1 MRELG
6 IIVVAGYMPLYRH
19 PAFKVGPWQLPCRS
33 VRKKSLL
40 SNFSRR
46 NQSLQLDFTTRRHS
60 FIRSA
65 ASSSSGGGA
74 LDSPS
79 GSSNALDAY
88 STANTISDT
97 TAKAARRSARLQSA
111 LLLRKLYRNLLRAEP
126 LLQLPSPVYQ
136 PPEEFP
142 STSKA
147 DNELDSENAA
157 SMDLA
162 AAAAAADAQLQAQ
175 LEERIEEAVVLLA
188 EMELTAEELR
198 LGLKALKS
206 QPERYGL
213 LFVNPKNSSSI
224 DPSEVEHQI
233 QKRVKEV
240 YSQLM
245 DRVSKEIT
253 ELPFSSISV
262 AQAALDARNAR
273 FRALG
278 LPPAL
283 ESIGDGDGAP
293 EGGYYLAAEARR
305 GLGERL
311 GEAERVAER
320 FLARR
325 LQPAV
330 ARVRETSPE
339 GLIQGVQKSA
349 TWARGL
355 WDRLNGSAYD
365 GASSA
370 APSGL
375 PLPSTLESDRAAA
388 VDALH
393 GEIEELEKKLQE
405 ASKARETRLRKAGIQ
420 GRARMAAELRQM
432 DNEVAA
438 VSRALAVRTLQLEME
453 YIYGCLE
460 GEVVDIL
467 GDPSAAAAAQQ
478 QEGSVSSSSSSIGS
492 SVALALSR
500 RGSTDEVALLAAE
513 FRQLDAEL
521 AAMASEVESGGSL
534 YIDDG
539 DIAALAT
546 EIPDLRLRLGVGD
559 TTVFGGS
566 GLSLSKL
573 QMQIRQAISTTT
585 EAINF
590 GTRGVRLL
598 GSDAGAAGRL
608 FWRALLGGT
617 LKPREVAALRRTAR
631 DLLTFIPFAIILI
644 LPLTPVGHVLIF
656 GFIQRYFPGFFPSQF
671 TSRRQDLMVKYEQL
685 TKQLQEAQAAAEA
698 ESDELEFKK
707 AAAKAV
713 AEAQLRSGGSG
724 GSMSG
729 SASSSDGE
737 SRDTDVGGSAV
748 ATADASGLGVG
759 NGAGSVGVPIV
770 ASGEDDD
777 AEGPAAKAVRK
788 LQEEIA
794 AAADSSYTE
803 TLEGE

>member
-1 MRELG
+1 M
-6 IIVVAGYMPLYRH
+6 
-19 PAFKVGPWQLPCRS
+19 CRS
-33 VRKKSLL
+33 IRKTSHLCN
-40 SNFSRR
+40 SSWR
-46 NQSLQLDFTTRRHS
+46 NQGLQLSTTTRRHS
-60 FIRSA
+60 LICGA
-65 ASSSSGGGA
+65 ASSSSSGGA

-79 GSSNALDAY
+79 GPNNGSAAY
-88 STANTISDT
+88 STANSISDT

-136 PPEEFP
+136 PPEETP
-142 STSKA
+142 AASISSATAVVLNS
-147 DNELDSENAA
+147 DNAT

-162 AAAAAADAQLQAQ
+162 AAAAAAAAQLQAQ
-175 LEERIEEAVVLLA
+175 LEERIEEAVVLVA

-198 LGLKALKS
+198 LGLRALKS

-213 LFVNPKNSSSI
+213 LFSNSKNTSS
-224 DPSEVEHQI
+224 DPGELENQI
-233 QKRVKEV
+233 QSRVKDV

-253 ELPFSSISV
+253 ELPFPSISV

-339 GLIQGVQKSA
+339 GLIEGVQKSA

-375 PLPSTLESDRAAA
+375 PLPLTLESDGAAA

-460 GEVVDIL
+460 GEVIDIL
-467 GDPSAAAAAQQ
+467 GDPSAAAAAAQ
-478 QEGSVSSSSSSIGS
+478 QEGASTSSTFS

-521 AAMASEVESGGSL
+521 AAMASEVEAGGAL

-566 GLSLSKL
+566 GLSLSKM
-573 QMQIRQAISTTT
+573 QMQIRQAVSTIT
-585 EAINF
+585 EAVNF

-671 TSRRQDLMVKYEQL
+671 TNRRQDLMVKYEQL
-685 TKQLQEAQAAAEA
+685 TKQLQEAQVAAEA
-698 ESDELEFKK
+698 ESDELEFRK

-713 AEAQLRSGGSG
+713 AEAQRRS

-729 SASSSDGE
+729 SLGGSMGSSGSGSTSSSDV
-737 SRDTDVGGSAV
+737 D
-748 ATADASGLGVG
+748 
-759 NGAGSVGVPIV
+759 V
-770 ASGEDDD
+770 ASGVIGNVDGGGTMDAGGGGSTTTDVNAAGGALGGVGDGIVGGGVPSIAAGEDDET
-777 AEGPAAKAVRK
+777 EGPAAKAVRK

-794 AAADSSYTE
+794 AAADTTYTG
-803 TLEGE
+803 TLDLE

>member
-1 MRELG
+1 M
-6 IIVVAGYMPLYRH
+6 
-19 PAFKVGPWQLPCRS
+19 QL
-33 VRKKSLL
+33 
-40 SNFSRR
+40 
-46 NQSLQLDFTTRRHS
+46 TTTPHRHS
-60 FIRSA
+60 LICSA
-65 ASSSSGGGA
+65 ASSSSSGGA
-74 LDSPS
+74 VDASS
-79 GSSNALDAY
+79 GYSNGSAPY
-88 STANTISDT
+88 STANHVSDT
-97 TAKAARRSARLQSA
+97 VAKAARRSARLQSA

-136 PPEEFP
+136 PPEESSSP
-142 STSKA
+142 AA
-147 DNELDSENAA
+147 DIQLDSENAT

-162 AAAAAADAQLQAQ
+162 AAAAADAAQRQAQ
-175 LEERIEEAVVLLA
+175 LEERIDEAVVLIA

-198 LGLKALKS
+198 LGLRALKS

-213 LFVNPKNSSSI
+213 LFSNPKTST
-224 DPSEVEHQI
+224 DPAELEDQI
-233 QKRVKEV
+233 QSRVKDV
-240 YSQLM
+240 YAQLM

-262 AQAALDARNAR
+262 AQAALDARNAK

-330 ARVRETSPE
+330 ARVRDEMTTSPE
-339 GLIQGVQKSA
+339 SLIEGVQKSA

-365 GASSA
+365 GATSA

-375 PLPSTLESDRAAA
+375 PLPGTLESDRAVA
-388 VDALH
+388 VEALH

-460 GEVVDIL
+460 GEVIDIL

-478 QEGSVSSSSSSIGS
+478 DGASSPSSLGS

-521 AAMASEVESGGSL
+521 AAMASEVEAGGAL

-559 TTVFGGS
+559 NTVFGGS
-566 GLSLSKL
+566 GFSISKI
-573 QMQIRQAISTTT
+573 QMQLRQAVSTIT
-585 EAINF
+585 EAVNF

-598 GSDAGAAGRL
+598 GSDTAAAGRL

-644 LPLTPVGHVLIF
+644 LPLTPIGHVLIF

-685 TKQLQEAQAAAEA
+685 TKQLQEAQVAAEV
-698 ESDELEFKK
+698 ESDELEFRK
-707 AAAKAV
+707 AEAKAV
-713 AEAQLRSGGSG
+713 AEAQLRSGSS
-724 GSMSG
+724 GSMG
-729 SASSSDGE
+729 STSSSDGD
-737 SRDTDVGGSAV
+737 SAGGEAVAAV
-748 ATADASGLGVG
+748 ATESNGGVG
-759 NGAGSVGVPIV
+759 NGNGSADAAIT
-770 ASGEDDD
+770 AEGEDDET
-777 AEGPAAKAVRK
+777 EGPAAKAVRK

-794 AAADSSYTE
+794 AAADK
-803 TLEGE
+803 TLDLADEN

>member
-1 MRELG
+1 MSLM
-6 IIVVAGYMPLYRH
+6 IIATMH
-19 PAFKVGPWQLPCRS
+19 RS
-33 VRKKSLL
+33 VRKTSHF
-40 SNFSRR
+40 SNSSWR
-46 NQSLQLDFTTRRHS
+46 NQGLQLNTTIRRHS
-60 FIRSA
+60 LICSA
-65 ASSSSGGGA
+65 ASSSSSSGA
-74 LDSPS
+74 IDSPS
-79 GSSNALDAY
+79 GSANVVEAY
-88 STANTISDT
+88 SPANAISDT

-136 PPEEFP
+136 PPEDSL

-147 DNELDSENAA
+147 AVELDSESAT

-162 AAAAAADAQLQAQ
+162 AAAAAADAQLQ
-175 LEERIEEAVVLLA
+175 ERIEEAVVLLA

-213 LFVNPKNSSSI
+213 LFATKNSSSI
-224 DPSEVEHQI
+224 DPAELEDQI

-349 TWARGL
+349 SWARGL

-375 PLPSTLESDRAAA
+375 PLPSSFESDRAAA

-460 GEVVDIL
+460 GEVIDVL
-467 GDPSAAAAAQQ
+467 GDPSAAAAAQH
-478 QEGSVSSSSSSIGS
+478 QEGALSSSFSSSSIGS

-521 AAMASEVESGGSL
+521 AAMASEVEAGGSL
-534 YIDDG
+534 YIDDA

-566 GLSLSKL
+566 GFSLGKM
-573 QMQIRQAISTTT
+573 QMQMRQAVSTIT
-585 EAINF
+585 EAVNF

-671 TSRRQDLMVKYEQL
+671 TNRRQDLMVKYEQL
-685 TKQLQEAQAAAEA
+685 TKQLQEAQVAAEA
-698 ESDELEFKK
+698 ESDELEFRK

-713 AEAQLRSGGSG
+713 AEAQLRSGSSK
-724 GSMSG
+724 GSMS
-729 SASSSDGE
+729 SSTSSSD
-737 SRDTDVGGSAV
+737 DVENSAGGGAV
-748 ATADASGLGVG
+748 AAGDASGNGSG
-759 NGAGSVGVPIV
+759 NRNGGVPLV
-770 ASGEDDD
+770 ASGEDDE

-788 LQEEIA
+788 LKEEVA

-803 TLEGE
+803 TVDGE

>member
-1 MRELG
+1 MHR
-6 IIVVAGYMPLYRH
+6 
-19 PAFKVGPWQLPCRS
+19 F
-33 VRKKSLL
+33 VRKTSHLPN
-40 SNFSRR
+40 SSRR
-46 NQSLQLDFTTRRHS
+46 NQGLQLNTTTRRHS
-60 FIRSA
+60 LICSA
-65 ASSSSGGGA
+65 ASSSSSGGA

-79 GSSNALDAY
+79 PSPNVLEMY
-88 STANTISDT
+88 NTANAISDT

-136 PPEEFP
+136 PPEDLP

-147 DNELDSENAA
+147 AVQLDSENAA
-157 SMDLA
+157 SIDLA
-162 AAAAAADAQLQAQ
+162 AAAAAADAQLQTQ
-175 LEERIEEAVVLLA
+175 LEERIQEAVVLLA

-213 LFVNPKNSSSI
+213 LFANPKNSASS
-224 DPSEVEHQI
+224 DPAKLEDQI

-253 ELPFSSISV
+253 KLPFSSISV

-320 FLARR
+320 FLARQ

-330 ARVRETSPE
+330 ARVRETSPV
-339 GLIQGVQKSA
+339 GLIQGVQRSG

-388 VDALH
+388 VDALL

-460 GEVVDIL
+460 GEVIDIL
-467 GDPSAAAAAQQ
+467 GDPSAAAAAQH
-478 QEGSVSSSSSSIGS
+478 QEGSLSSSFQSSSIGS

-521 AAMASEVESGGSL
+521 AAMASEVEAGGAL
-534 YIDDG
+534 YIDDA

-566 GLSLSKL
+566 GLSLSKM
-573 QMQIRQAISTTT
+573 QMQVRQAVSTITD
-585 EAINF
+585 AANF

-598 GSDAGAAGRL
+598 GTDAGAAGRL

-685 TKQLQEAQAAAEA
+685 TKQLQEAQVAAEA

-724 GSMSG
+724 GSTNS
-729 SASSSDGE
+729 STSSSDVENTNG
-737 SRDTDVGGSAV
+737 D
-748 ATADASGLGVG
+748 ATMPTTEASGLGAG
-759 NGAGSVGVPIV
+759 NGSGTVGVPLV
-770 ASGEDDD
+770 ASGEDDET
-777 AEGPAAKAVRK
+777 EGPAAKAVRK
-788 LQEEIA
+788 LQEEVA

>member
-1 MRELG
+1 M
-6 IIVVAGYMPLYRH
+6 
-19 PAFKVGPWQLPCRS
+19 
-33 VRKKSLL
+33 
-40 SNFSRR
+40 
-46 NQSLQLDFTTRRHS
+46 
-60 FIRSA
+60 
-65 ASSSSGGGA
+65 
-74 LDSPS
+74 
-79 GSSNALDAY
+79 
-88 STANTISDT
+88 
-97 TAKAARRSARLQSA
+97 
-111 LLLRKLYRNLLRAEP
+111 LRKLYRNLLRAEP

-136 PPEEFP
+136 PPEEP
-142 STSKA
+142 SPATSA
-147 DNELDSENAA
+147 VELDSENAT

-175 LEERIEEAVVLLA
+175 LEERIEEAVVLVA

-198 LGLKALKS
+198 LGLRALKS

-213 LFVNPKNSSSI
+213 LFVKSNSSSSSST
-224 DPSEVEHQI
+224 DPAELEDQI
-233 QKRVKEV
+233 QSRVKEV

-339 GLIQGVQKSA
+339 GLIEGVQKSA

-375 PLPSTLESDRAAA
+375 PLPSTLESDRTAA
-388 VDALH
+388 VDNLH
-393 GEIEELEKKLQE
+393 SEIEELEKKLQE

-460 GEVVDIL
+460 GEVIDIL

-478 QEGSVSSSSSSIGS
+478 QDGASSSSSLGN

-521 AAMASEVESGGSL
+521 AAMASEVEAGGAL

-566 GLSLSKL
+566 GLSLGKM
-573 QMQIRQAISTTT
+573 QMQLRQAISTIT
-585 EAINF
+585 EAVNF

-671 TSRRQDLMVKYEQL
+671 TSRRQDLMIKYEQL

-698 ESDELEFKK
+698 ESDELEFRK

-713 AEAQLRSGGSG
+713 AEAERRSGNGNG
-724 GSMSG
+724 GSVS
-729 SASSSDGE
+729 SSTSSSDA
-737 SRDTDVGGSAV
+737 DSAAAAA
-748 ATADASGLGVG
+748 ATSADASGVG
-759 NGAGSVGVPIV
+759 NGSGNENVPIV
-770 ASGEDDD
+770 AAGEDDET
-777 AEGPAAKAVRK
+777 EGPAAKAVRK

-803 TLEGE
+803 TLDLE